1 MERMLEFAGNH
12 LFLVSL
18 FFALL
23 ILLIW
28 NLFGGLI
35 SGIMRVEPAEMTR
48 LMNREHALVVDVRKE
63 EDFRAGHVLHAIN
76 IPDADITARQKE
88 LEKARNKPLIVYCDN
103 GGVSLNT
110 ARRLKALGFK
120 NVQSL
125 NGGMASWRSAGLPV
139 AKENGQG

>member
-35 SGIMRVEPAEMTR
+35 GGILRIEPAEMTR
-48 LMNREHALVVDVRKE
+48 LMNR
-63 EDFRAGHVLHAIN
+63 
-76 IPDADITARQKE
+76 
-88 LEKARNKPLIVYCDN
+88 
-103 GGVSLNT
+103 GGDH
-110 ARRLKALGFK
+110 
-120 NVQSL
+120 
-125 NGGMASWRSAGLPV
+125 
-139 AKENGQG
+139 